1 MRLIEPAAEYCRQ
14 IREYRDA
21 FLECGDSMDGTS
33 DLRQFDD
40 PMEWIRYLAKYKDPE
55 TVPRGRVPS
64 TQYIFLREEDNKI
77 VGMIDIRHQLNEYLE
92 KFGGHIGYSVAPG
105 ERCKGYASQMLK
117 ASLLKCK
124 ELGIGKVLVTCS
136 DTNEGS
142 RKTILANGG
151 IYESTVYEPDEKEYL
166 ERYWIM
172 IPGGD

>member
-33 DLRQFDD
+33 DLRLIDD

-92 KFGGHIGYSVAPG
+92 KFGGHIGYSVVPG

-142 RKTILANGG
+142 RIR
-151 IYESTVYEPDEKEYL
+151 VYFLPKCVRL
-166 ERYWIM
+166 VMAPPIWPR
-172 IPGGD
+172 

>member
-1 MRLIEPAAEYCRQ
+1 
-14 IREYRDA
+14 
-21 FLECGDSMDGTS
+21 MDGTS